1 MQKSLDQMNVRV
13 HRAVSD
19 IDGGEPGGPS
29 CGPSWGESGTPGSWR
44 SCGIGA
50 VTRSLRTL
58 PPLVLAH
65 PASAHTPNASCFPDR
80 SPLRWVEPRATLRLP
95 HRCPGL
101 LLVFSRFFDI
111 LLSAFRT
118 RQPVDRHSDCG
129 LAFSRYVG
137 SNHGQPFGFL
147 IVVRAYYWFS
157 HDSSTSC
164 YPPSEHD
171 SQSTDTRIVV

>member
-1 MQKSLDQMNVRV
+1 MYACTGRYRISMGVTGMAIVRAIV
-13 HRAVSD
+13 
-19 IDGGEPGGPS
+19 GGERD
-29 CGPSWGESGTPGSWR
+29 PGSWR

-118 RQPVDRHSDCG
+118 RQPGRPTLGFWSSF
-129 LAFSRYVG
+129 LSQSIPQRWAFSHSHVQSG
-137 SNHGQPFGFL
+137 AAGG
-147 IVVRAYYWFS
+147 RA
-157 HDSSTSC
+157 DL
-164 YPPSEHD
+164 
-171 SQSTDTRIVV
+171 

>member
-1 MQKSLDQMNVRV
+1 MYACTGRYRISMGVTGMAIVRAIV
-13 HRAVSD
+13 
-19 IDGGEPGGPS
+19 GGERD
-29 CGPSWGESGTPGSWR
+29 PGSWR

-95 HRCPGL
+95 HRCP
-101 LLVFSRFFDI
+101 
-111 LLSAFRT
+111 
-118 RQPVDRHSDCG
+118 
-129 LAFSRYVG
+129 
-137 SNHGQPFGFL
+137 
-147 IVVRAYYWFS
+147 AYYWFS

-171 SQSTDTRIVV
+171 SQVGRHSDSGLAFSRKAYVSAGRLVTATFNPAPPVAGLTSDSWLPSVRSAP